1 MTNLEAITAM
11 IEKNLMDDCA
21 LEEIVVEHKTNAW
34 NNAIY
39 DASTVLHRLMMD
51 SAEWFDDDRIKKE
64 LHTICYNEMCGF
76 FYGDVQ
82 DPKRELTVIRKIT
95 LNPLTG
101 LDNQDEAIS
110 TWEKWLD
117 HFASRVIQEIISGH
131 SPHRGCDKFKVEG
144 CFGNR
149 RWTTNGYVDYKLKI
163 SAR

>member
-1 MTNLEAITAM
+1 MLKNTTHSYRRNTMTNLEAITAM

-51 SAEWFDDDRIKKE
+51 SAEWFDEDRINKE

-82 DPKRELTVIRKIT
+82 DPINGELKVIRT
-95 LNPLTG
+95 TG
-101 LDNQDEAIS
+101 LDNQDEAMA
-110 TWEKWLD
+110 TWSRWLD
-117 HFASRVIQEIISGH
+117 YFQTQVIEHIIS
-131 SPHRGCDKFKVEG
+131 SRFAIFKAET
-144 CFGNR
+144 C
-149 RWTTNGYVDYKLKI
+149 VDNTWQI
-163 SAR
+163 TAR